1 MADITAAPEAK
12 PEQTAAIKDQLAKQ
26 MREDLVRQYVDGL
39 RARYGGV
46 PADEDDVES
55 MYWLHEGEINAAVAR
70 RIRAGARQPV
80 VLRASD
86 L

>member
-1 MADITAAPEAK
+1 MPTTAQQHEPNGVLCFNT
-12 PEQTAAIKDQLAKQ
+12 PIGTDQVTAFVS
-26 MREDLVRQYVDGL
+26 ESSL
-39 RARYGGV
+39 RARYGGL
-46 PADEDDVES
+46 AAACDDLES
-55 MYWLHEGEINAAVAR
+55 MYCLHQLEINAAVAR

>member
-1 MADITAAPEAK
+1 MPTHLIQQHEPNGVLCFHTPIGSDQVTAFVSESS
-12 PEQTAAIKDQLAKQ
+12 
-26 MREDLVRQYVDGL
+26 L
-39 RARYGGV
+39 RARYGAV
-46 PADEDDVES
+46 PAADDDLAS
-55 MYWLHEGEINAAVAR
+55 MYSLHQLEINAAVAR

>member
-1 MADITAAPEAK
+1 MPTTAQQHEPNGVLCFNT
-12 PEQTAAIKDQLAKQ
+12 PIGTDQVTAF
-26 MREDLVRQYVDGL
+26 VSVSSL
-39 RARYGGV
+39 RARYGV
-46 PADEDDVES
+46 PAAADDLES
-55 MYWLHEGEINAAVAR
+55 MYCLHQLEINAAVAR

>member
-1 MADITAAPEAK
+1 MPTTAQQHEPNGVLCFNT
-12 PEQTAAIKDQLAKQ
+12 PIGTDQVTAF
-26 MREDLVRQYVDGL
+26 VSVSSL
-39 RARYGGV
+39 RARYGGL
-46 PADEDDVES
+46 AAACDDLES
-55 MYWLHEGEINAAVAR
+55 MYCLHQLEINAAVAR

>member
-1 MADITAAPEAK
+1 MPTTAQQHEPNGVLCFNT
-12 PEQTAAIKDQLAKQ
+12 PIGTDQVTAFVY
-26 MREDLVRQYVDGL
+26 ESSL
-39 RARYGGV
+39 RARYGGL
-46 PADEDDVES
+46 AAACDDRES
-55 MYWLHEGEINAAVAR
+55 MYCLHQLEINAAVAR

>member
-1 MADITAAPEAK
+1 
-12 PEQTAAIKDQLAKQ
+12 
-26 MREDLVRQYVDGL
+26 MRTIPQQHGPNGVLCFNTPIGSDRVIAFVSESSL
-39 RARYGGV
+39 RARYGAV
-46 PADEDDVES
+46 APACDDLEA
-55 MYWLHEGEINAAVAR
+55 MYALHQLELNAAVAR

>member
-1 MADITAAPEAK
+1 MPSTPLPSESNGVLRFMTPIGSDEVTAFVSESA
-12 PEQTAAIKDQLAKQ
+12 
-26 MREDLVRQYVDGL
+26 L
-39 RARYGGV
+39 RARYGSV
-46 PADEDDVES
+46 PTVGDNDVAS
-55 MYWLHEGEINAAVAR
+55 IYGLHQLEINAAVAR

>member
-1 MADITAAPEAK
+1 MPTIAQQHEPNGVLCFNTPIGTDQVTAFVSE
-12 PEQTAAIKDQLAKQ
+12 TS
-26 MREDLVRQYVDGL
+26 L
-39 RARYGGV
+39 RARYGV
-46 PADEDDVES
+46 PTAADDLES
-55 MYWLHEGEINAAVAR
+55 MYCLHQLEINAAVAR

>member
-1 MADITAAPEAK
+1 MPTTTTLHHEPNGVLCFNTPIGSDQVTAFVSESS
-12 PEQTAAIKDQLAKQ
+12 
-26 MREDLVRQYVDGL
+26 L

-46 PADEDDVES
+46 PADENDVES

>member
-1 MADITAAPEAK
+1 MPTTAQQHEPNGVLCFNT
-12 PEQTAAIKDQLAKQ
+12 PIGTDQVTAFVS
-26 MREDLVRQYVDGL
+26 ETSL
-39 RARYGGV
+39 RARYGV
-46 PADEDDVES
+46 PAADDDLES
-55 MYWLHEGEINAAVAR
+55 MYCLHQLEINAAVAR

>member
-1 MADITAAPEAK
+1 MPTTTLQHELNGVLCFNTPIGSDQVTAFVSESS
-12 PEQTAAIKDQLAKQ
+12 
-26 MREDLVRQYVDGL
+26 L
-39 RARYGGV
+39 RARYGG
-46 PADEDDVES
+46 ARTDEDDVES
-55 MYWLHEGEINAAVAR
+55 MYWLHEGEISAAVAR

>member
-1 MADITAAPEAK
+1 MPTRTAMQHEPNGVLCFNT
-12 PEQTAAIKDQLAKQ
+12 PIGSDQVIAFVS
-26 MREDLVRQYVDGL
+26 ESSL
-39 RARYGGV
+39 RARYGALALAG
-46 PADEDDVES
+46 DNLQS
-55 MYWLHEGEINAAVAR
+55 MYSLHELEINAAVAR

>member
-1 MADITAAPEAK
+1 MPTHLIQQHEPNGVLRFNTPIGSDQVTAFVSESS
-12 PEQTAAIKDQLAKQ
+12 
-26 MREDLVRQYVDGL
+26 L

-46 PADEDDVES
+46 PAAADDLQS
-55 MYWLHEGEINAAVAR
+55 MYSLHQLEINAAVAR